1 MFKTLMSYLKI
12 YTKSK
17 ADDVNTIFFT
27 WTHVLSEL
35 KNWNIE
41 GAIWNKVQILQ
52 DAPTEPS
59 PHTSLLYIPPLWRA
73 SRKTSQFQIKTI
85 LLANTFHRHWY
96 AQGFAPDQYGPS
108 VLHKRPFCNAFSGC
122 GSGKRFFHSEST
134 GCRKK
139 NSKEKSKWA
148 AGAPSNIS
156 NNFRASGGD
165 SKEVGEGFYSENPI
179 WNYLKASIAPFD
191 FYETFWDTLYNTLFT
206 IIIIPS
212 TYHLRRVEIC
222 QDRHNRRSWKICASC
237 VIFPKKT
244 HFLAYFL

>member
-1 MFKTLMSYLKI
+1 MYTNMLSNVQNFDVISENIYKIQSWWRHHNLLQRYLLSI
-12 YTKSK
+12 N
-17 ADDVNTIFFT
+17 DWCI
-27 WTHVLSEL
+27 WTHMLSEL

-191 FYETFWDTLYNTLFT
+191 FYETFCDTL
-206 IIIIPS
+206 
-212 TYHLRRVEIC
+212 
-222 QDRHNRRSWKICASC
+222 
-237 VIFPKKT
+237 
-244 HFLAYFL
+244 